1 MELIRETN
9 LDFVGKTRLFGAI
22 SALVMLA
29 SAIAIFYPGFRLGT
43 DFAGGTSVEVR
54 LAEGAVEID
63 EGAVRAAITGLG
75 FESATITRVSDA
87 ADPASRRDFSIH
99 VRPSREERP
108 QLGSEIV
115 DGLGRALG
123 VEVTLRGVESI
134 GPRVGAELRRNAFW
148 AMGAAWLVI
157 LIYVGLRFEPLYA
170 PGAVVAL
177 IHDVLVTAGIFV
189 LFQWEFDLNVL
200 AAMLVVIGYSVND
213 TIVIYDRIRE
223 NVALRGKTHFADV
236 VNQSLNQTL
245 SRTILTAGTVLAVVV
260 AMVVIGGPVLRG
272 FSVALLIGCI
282 SGTYSTIYVASG
294 LVIWL
299 ERVWR
304 PQTAGATTPAR
315 P

>member
-1 MELIRETN
+1 MEFIGETHI
-9 LDFVGKTRLFGAI
+9 DFVGKTRLFGAI

-29 SAIAIFYPGFRLGT
+29 SAIGIFYPGFRLGT

-54 LAEGAVEID
+54 VGEAAGEVD
-63 EGAVRAAITGLG
+63 EGAVRTVVTGLG
-75 FESATITRVSDA
+75 FESATITRVADP
-87 ADPASRRDFSIH
+87 ADPASRRDFNIH

-108 QLGSEIV
+108 QLGSEV
-115 DGLGRALG
+115 VQGLGKALG
-123 VEVTLRGVESI
+123 AEVTLRGIESI
-134 GPRVGAELRRNAFW
+134 GPRVGKELRNNAFW
-148 AMGAAWLVI
+148 AMGLAWVVI
-157 LIYVGLRFEPLYA
+157 LVYVGLRFEPLYA

-200 AAMLVVIGYSVND
+200 AALLVVIGYSVND

-223 NVALRGKTHFADV
+223 TVELRGKVHFADV

-272 FSVALLIGCI
+272 FSIALLIGCI
-282 SGTYSTIYVASG
+282 SGTYSTVYVATG
-294 LVIWL
+294 MLIWL

-304 PQTAGATTPAR
+304 PHGAGAATAAR
-315 P
+315 S